1 MNDYQLKKLNDLWDK
16 KIKGWTLTKKD
27 KKELKHLNDLWEREQ
42 GEKSCNSWKANQP
55 I

>member
-1 MNDYQLKKLNDLWDK
+1 MNDYQLKKLNELWDK

-27 KKELKHLNDLWEREQ
+27 KRELKYLNDLWEKEQ
-42 GEKSCNSWKANQP
+42 EIKEINYWKANQP